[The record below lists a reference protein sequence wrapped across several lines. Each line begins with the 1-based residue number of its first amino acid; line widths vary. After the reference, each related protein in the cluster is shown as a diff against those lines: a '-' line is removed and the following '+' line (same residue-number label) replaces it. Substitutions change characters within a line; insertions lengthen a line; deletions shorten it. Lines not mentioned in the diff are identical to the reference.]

1 VTLDQAARR
10 WLGVPWR
17 HLGRSREGID
27 CIGLVLLAAR
37 DCGIAADDPA
47 PYEREPSSQRLRAG
61 LAAALDEVPIAEARA
76 GDVLVFNLG
85 LYAGHLGVCAEHPE
99 YRVPSVIHA
108 YAPRRRVVEEPL
120 AMIDAG
126 TLTGAFRVRGAGP
139 QRVSALGTRP

>member
-1 VTLDQAARR
+1 MRLDEAARAY
-10 WLGVPWR
+10 LGVPWR
-17 HLGRSREGID
+17 HLGRSRAGID

-37 DCGIAADDPA
+37 ACGIAADDPA

-61 LAAALDEVPIAEARA
+61 LAAALDEVALAEARP

-85 LYAGHLGVCAEHPE
+85 LYAGHLGVRAEHPD

-120 AMIDAG
+120 AALLPDAP
-126 TLTGAFRVRGAGP
+126 TGAFRLRG
-139 QRVSALGTRP
+139 S

>member
-1 VTLDQAARR
+1 VTLDEAARA

-17 HLGRSREGID
+17 HLGRSREGLD

-37 DCGIAADDPA
+37 ECGIMADDPA
-47 PYEREPSSQRLRAG
+47 PYAREPASHRLRAG
-61 LAAALDEVPIAEARA
+61 LASALDEVPIAEARP

-85 LYAGHLGVCAEHPE
+85 LYAGHIGIRAVHPA

-120 AMIDAG
+120 ATIEMG
-126 TLTGAFRVRGAGP
+126 TLTGVFRLRG
-139 QRVSALGTRP
+139 V

>member
-37 DCGIAADDPA
+37 DCGLAADDPA
-47 PYEREPSSQRLRAG
+47 PYEREPSSQRLRQE
-61 LAAALDEVPIAEARA
+61 LARHLDQGSVADPRP

-85 LYAGHLGVCAEHPE
+85 LYAGHVGIAGLHPE
-99 YRVPSVIHA
+99 YRVLSVIHA
-108 YAPRRRVVEEPL
+108 FAPRRRVVEERL
-120 AMIDAG
+120 GSEIE
-126 TLTGAFRVRGAGP
+126 TLTGVFRVRG
-139 QRVSALGTRP
+139 R

>member
-10 WLGVPWR
+10 YIGVPWR
-17 HLGRSREGID
+17 HLGRSRQGID

-37 DCGIAADDPA
+37 ECGIKADDPA
-47 PYEREPSSQRLRAG
+47 PYEREPASQRLRQELAG
-61 LAAALDEVPIAEARA
+61 VLDEVPIAAARP

-99 YRVPSVIHA
+99 YRVTSVIHA

-120 AMIDAG
+120 ASLDAG
-126 TLTGAFRVRGAGP
+126 TLTGAFRLSD
-139 QRVSALGTRP
+139 RVVCQACCHG

>member
-1 VTLDQAARR
+1 MTLDQAARQYV
-10 WLGVPWR
+10 GVPWR

-47 PYEREPSSQRLRAG
+47 PYAREPSSQRLRQE
-61 LAAALDEVPIAEARA
+61 LARHLDEVPIAAARA

-85 LYAGHLGVCAEHPE
+85 LYAGHLGVRGVHPA

-120 AMIDAG
+120 ATIDAG
-126 TLTGAFRVRGAGP
+126 TLTGVFRVRG
-139 QRVSALGTRP
+139 R

>member
-1 VTLDQAARR
+1 MTLDQAARR
-10 WLGVPWR
+10 WLGVTWR

-47 PYEREPSSQRLRAG
+47 PYAREPSSHLLRAG
-61 LAAALDEVPIAEARA
+61 LAAALDEVPIAAARA

-85 LYAGHLGVCAEHPE
+85 LYAGHLGVRAVHPD

-120 AMIDAG
+120 ATIDTG
-126 TLTGAFRVRGAGP
+126 TLTGAFRVRG
-139 QRVSALGTRP
+139 L

>member
-1 VTLDQAARR
+1 MTLDLAARQYV
-10 WLGVPWR
+10 GTPWR

-27 CIGLVLLAAR
+27 CIGLVLLAAH

-47 PYEREPSSQRLRAG
+47 PYAREPSSHRLRAG
-61 LAAALDEVPIAEARA
+61 LAAALDEVPLAEAHA

-85 LYAGHLGVCAEHPE
+85 LYAGHLGVRGMHPE

-120 AMIDAG
+120 GTIDAG
-126 TLTGAFRVRGAGP
+126 TLTGAFRLRG
-139 QRVSALGTRP
+139 R